1 MKYLVTLISIIY
13 SINGSSQ
20 TPNPDLFQTWY
31 LYDYYST
38 DDNIHHPISAIIPVI
53 SPNVTFSQTSNYNGI
68 GACNGFGGTF
78 SSPFNDVVV
87 FDNFAGTLVLC
98 GSSEHISFEG
108 AFFSL
113 FQSGGQYYISGTG
126 NNMSLVISTPI
137 FNNYVFGNSQL
148 NSSNF
153 DLKQTKIYPNPAN
166 SKLFVDSENI
176 LIDKI
181 EIFNSLGETVKT
193 INAGFEVIN
202 ISDFAS
208 GIYLM
213 KLYSEDKTV
222 SKKFIKI

>member
-13 SINGSSQ
+13 SINCSSQ

-38 DDNIHHPISAIIPVI
+38 DDNIHHPISAIAPPI
-53 SPNVTFSQTSNYNGI
+53 SPRVTFSQTSNYNGI
-68 GACNGFGGTF
+68 GACNGFGGTLSF
-78 SSPFNDVVV
+78 PSNDVLV
-87 FDNFAGTLVLC
+87 FDSFAGTLVLC
-98 GSSEHISFEG
+98 GSTEHISFEG
-108 AFFSL
+108 SFFSL

-153 DLKQTKIYPNPAN
+153 DLKQTKIYPNPAH
-166 SKLFVDSENI
+166 SKLFVDSENN

-181 EIFNSLGETVKT
+181 EIFNSLGQTIKT
-193 INAGFEVIN
+193 INADFDVIN
-202 ISDFAS
+202 ITDFGS

-213 KLYSEDKTV
+213 KLYSEERTV
-222 SKKFIKI
+222 EKKFIKI

>member
-13 SINGSSQ
+13 SINCSSQ

-78 SSPFNDVVV
+78 SSPFNGVVV

-137 FNNYVFGNSQL
+137 FNNYIFGNSQL

-153 DLKQTKIYPNPAN
+153 ELKQTKIYPNPAN
-166 SKLFVDSENI
+166 SKLFLDSENI

-193 INAGFEVIN
+193 INAGFKAIN